1 MSFYDW
7 LKTKPTAEFHWKIIE
22 VERPRVIPPQEAEVS
37 KSIATLQGHPGFQYL
52 VEKLRIQRA
61 QLRSALCNQRQE
73 SLTNVEFLQSG
84 IAWTGWLEE
93 QLQRAVNFQE
103 PKPLEPERTEK
114 EAFEEIQRFIEV
126 LK

>member
-1 MSFYDW
+1 MEMGWFADK
-7 LKTKPTAEFHWKIIE
+7 KTEAIKFQLVE
-22 VERPRVIPPQEAEVS
+22 VERPRQIPPQEAEVS

-52 VEKLRIQRA
+52 VEKLRLQRA
-61 QLRSALCNQRQE
+61 QLKTALCNQRQE
-73 SLTNVEFLQSG
+73 NLKDVEFLQSG

-93 QLQRAVNFQE
+93 QLMRAVNHQE
-103 PKPLEPERTEK
+103 PKPQEPAQTEQ